1 MDWIRNRWKSLPLSI
16 NVTVLE
22 GIFDLWP
29 TCGILSVRC
38 WNLCGFNQYY
48 LLLLHIC
55 NLQNSCGPAH
65 DGVWLFL
72 WGRGSF
78 SSLLVMTGAC
88 RWKAVLCQ
96 GKFCQLTGLVR
107 TFFFFWLEA
116 WYAGQGAVRVFG
128 SKTASSQGVFP
139 SLVQDHAS
147 GTQQCHTVQNCHVKG
162 LVNYAQQSILCGN
175 EAFPGLASLLPFPFI
190 NPKGVRDCW
199 GEEFYIWQNHQIF
212 FFRFWKKWF

>member
-1 MDWIRNRWKSLPLSI
+1 M
-16 NVTVLE
+16 
-22 GIFDLWP
+22 
-29 TCGILSVRC
+29 
-38 WNLCGFNQYY
+38 
-48 LLLLHIC
+48 
-55 NLQNSCGPAH
+55 
-65 DGVWLFL
+65 
-72 WGRGSF
+72 
-78 SSLLVMTGAC
+78 
-88 RWKAVLCQ
+88 
-96 GKFCQLTGLVR
+96 
-107 TFFFFWLEA
+107 
-116 WYAGQGAVRVFG
+116 RVFG

-212 FFRFWKKWF
+212 FFPVLKEMVLNPNLLIKSVPCRVFALDYFKLGAGAGKGLVKLQGWFEFGICGGT

>member
-1 MDWIRNRWKSLPLSI
+1 MVLISI
-16 NVTVLE
+16 ICCFC
-22 GIFDLWP
+22 IFAIYRIHVAQHMMGSDSSFGDRAPFQVFWLW
-29 TCGILSVRC
+29 
-38 WNLCGFNQYY
+38 QE
-48 LLLLHIC
+48 
-55 NLQNSCGPAH
+55 PA
-65 DGVWLFL
+65 DEKLFCV
-72 WGRGSF
+72 RGSF
-78 SSLLVMTGAC
+78 VNSQAQ
-88 RWKAVLCQ
+88 WEH
-96 GKFCQLTGLVR
+96 
-107 TFFFFWLEA
+107 FFFFWLEA